1 MSINTDLLSAI
12 MKDMDV
18 DRGRATA
25 ERALAMWNRITRKF
39 GPLLGPGS
47 ADLLFTRSLDENRA
61 RFPWLPTP
69 DPGGGDTSYE
79 GLEAS
84 LAQRSPDEIV
94 ASTRA
99 LLATYID
106 LLTTLIGA
114 RLTKQF
120 LRSAFPADEAERN
133 KEEKAE

>member
-1 MSINTDLLSAI
+1 MSIKNDLLSAI

-18 DRGRATA
+18 DRGLVTA
-25 ERALAMWNRITRKF
+25 DTALAIWKSITRKF
-39 GPLLGPGS
+39 SPLLGPHS
-47 ADLLFTRSLDENRA
+47 ADLLFTRSLEQNRTA
-61 RFPWLPTP
+61 FAWLPAP
-69 DPGGGDTSYE
+69 DTDGSDLCFDT
-79 GLEAS
+79 LETS
-84 LAQRSPDEIV
+84 LQQRAPEEIV

-99 LLATYID
+99 LLDTYID

-114 RLTKQF
+114 RLTNQF

>member
-1 MSINTDLLSAI
+1 MSISNDLLSAI
-12 MKDMDV
+12 MKGMDV
-18 DRGRATA
+18 DRGWATA
-25 ERALAMWNRITRKF
+25 ERALAIWNRITRKF

-47 ADLLFTRSLDENRA
+47 ADLLFTRSLDENRV
-61 RFPWLPTP
+61 RFPWLPIP
-69 DPGGGDTSYE
+69 DPDGADSFYE

-84 LAQRSPDEIV
+84 LTQRPPDEIL

-99 LLATYID
+99 LLETYID

-114 RLTKQF
+114 RLTNQF
-120 LRSAFPADEAERN
+120 LRSAFPTDEAERN